1 MKNNITRWISR
12 SVLASSALL
21 AFVACSDDHFDIKN
35 NFGSDKTLWENI
47 ENDAQ
52 LSDFAT
58 LLKRTK
64 VFKADNDRR
73 ATLTAAELLNQPQ
86 SFTIWAPINGT
97 FNAKAWN
104 DSLDEAE
111 KLAKEG
117 TPEATSHA
125 RELNY
130 KVWNQF
136 VANHIARFS
145 YEGNTGRQYIKL
157 LNSKNVSYTGS
168 QFNSV
173 PVTGSPLVANNG
185 SMHRLNGLSPF
196 AHNIYDYIGYYA
208 GFTSINS
215 YINNQENT
223 GTGNELSKE
232 ASTPGL
238 PNEKGEMVYIDSV
251 YVRVNKVLN
260 RAGANIRNED
270 STYIAFIPTNEAWKQ
285 ANEKVS
291 KIMKYGPRYNFSWN
305 GSDFSRKGPQAFRLD
320 GALFS
325 DPKLTKAD
333 SLQQLNTK
341 MDIALNMFFAPYR
354 MKNID
359 AKDSA
364 QLNNYVQH
372 ADSLISTQ
380 GVVFYNSAAKKGALN
395 AAMNPSLT
403 GVQPYRASNGYIY
416 PLSRYD
422 FDPSFSWVK
431 DIKEYAIY
439 NTSKVIQKKNF
450 TDFGTVIQLDANNY
464 NSYRPKVDENNDT
477 LKNEKGEI
485 VMTGVKGDIY
495 NNSYV
500 RFLIDKETSASE
512 LVWRLPQVY
521 STKYELEMVMLPSR
535 VDLNYRD
542 GDEERVYFEA
552 SVQDDDNNTIFF
564 IDENGK
570 SVDKIVIDQDRNN
583 ADGTPQFD
591 QNKVNY
597 ITLGKY
603 IEFPKAYVGL
613 PSHVDSFPRLILN
626 MKAKGRREKTI
637 RCGAL
642 NIIAINLKPYRGQ

>member
-104 DSLDEAE
+104 DSLDVAE

-270 STYIAFIPTNEAWKQ
+270 STYIAFIPTNEAWQQ

-291 KIMKYGPRYNFSWN
+291 KIMKYGKRYNFSWN

-359 AKDSA
+359 ARDSA

-380 GVVFYNSAAKKGALN
+380 GVTFYNSAAKKGALN

-403 GVQPYRASNGYIY
+403 GIQPYRASNGYIY
-416 PLSRYD
+416 PLSRYE

-431 DIKEYAIY
+431 EIKEYAIY
-439 NTSKVIQKKNF
+439 NTSKVIQKTNF
-450 TDFGTVIQLDANNY
+450 TDFGTVINLDANNY

>member
-251 YVRVNKVLN
+251 YVRFNKVLN

-270 STYIAFIPTNEAWKQ
+270 STYIAFIPTNEAWQQ
-285 ANEKVS
+285 ANEKVA
-291 KIMKYGPRYNFSWN
+291 KIMKYGTRYNFSWN

-380 GVVFYNSAAKKGALN
+380 GVTFYNSAAKKGALN
-395 AAMNPSLT
+395 AVMNPSLT

-450 TDFGTVIQLDANNY
+450 TDFGTVINLDANNY

-500 RFLIDKETSASE
+500 RFVIEKETDASE

-564 IDENGK
+564 TDENGK
-570 SVDKIVIDQDRNN
+570 RVDKIIIDQDRNN

-613 PSHVDSFPRLILN
+613 PSHVDSFPRLILK
-626 MKAKGRREKTI
+626 MKGKGRREKAI

>member
-1 MKNNITRWISR
+1 M
-12 SVLASSALL
+12 
-21 AFVACSDDHFDIKN
+21 
-35 NFGSDKTLWENI
+35 
-47 ENDAQ
+47 
-52 LSDFAT
+52 
-58 LLKRTK
+58 
-64 VFKADNDRR
+64 
-73 ATLTAAELLNQPQ
+73 
-86 SFTIWAPINGT
+86 
-97 FNAKAWN
+97 
-104 DSLDEAE
+104 
-111 KLAKEG
+111 
-117 TPEATSHA
+117 
-125 RELNY
+125 
-130 KVWNQF
+130 
-136 VANHIARFS
+136 
-145 YEGNTGRQYIKL
+145 
-157 LNSKNVSYTGS
+157 
-168 QFNSV
+168 
-173 PVTGSPLVANNG
+173 
-185 SMHRLNGLSPF
+185 
-196 AHNIYDYIGYYA
+196 
-208 GFTSINS
+208 
-215 YINNQENT
+215 
-223 GTGNELSKE
+223 
-232 ASTPGL
+232 
-238 PNEKGEMVYIDSV
+238 
-251 YVRVNKVLN
+251 
-260 RAGANIRNED
+260 
-270 STYIAFIPTNEAWKQ
+270 
-285 ANEKVS
+285 
-291 KIMKYGPRYNFSWN
+291 
-305 GSDFSRKGPQAFRLD
+305 
-320 GALFS
+320 
-325 DPKLTKAD
+325 
-333 SLQQLNTK
+333 
-341 MDIALNMFFAPYR
+341 
-354 MKNID
+354 
-359 AKDSA
+359 
-364 QLNNYVQH
+364 
-372 ADSLISTQ
+372 
-380 GVVFYNSAAKKGALN
+380 
-395 AAMNPSLT
+395 
-403 GVQPYRASNGYIY
+403 
-416 PLSRYD
+416 
-422 FDPSFSWVK
+422 
-431 DIKEYAIY
+431 
-439 NTSKVIQKKNF
+439 IQKKNF

>member
-104 DSLDEAE
+104 DSLDVAE

-270 STYIAFIPTNEAWKQ
+270 STYIAFIPTNEAWQQ

-291 KIMKYGPRYNFSWN
+291 KIMKYGKRYNFSWN

-359 AKDSA
+359 ARDSA

-380 GVVFYNSAAKKGALN
+380 GVTFYNSAAKKGALN

-403 GVQPYRASNGYIY
+403 GIQPYRASNGYIY
-416 PLSRYD
+416 PLSRYE

-431 DIKEYAIY
+431 EIKEYAIY
-439 NTSKVIQKKNF
+439 NTSKVIQKTNF
-450 TDFGTVIQLDANNY
+450 TDFGTVINLDANNY

-485 VMTGVKGDIY
+485 IMTGVKGDIY